1 MKKLKKFN
9 LMKIHVK
16 VKPNS
21 SKQEIEEFGDG
32 RYLIYL
38 KSAAEDN
45 KANIELIN
53 LLAHHFCVPHGRIKI
68 KSGAGCPNKLI
79 EVM

>member
-1 MKKLKKFN
+1 MIIN
-9 LMKIHVK
+9 VK

-21 SKQEIEEFGDG
+21 SKQEIISFGNN

-38 KSAAEDN
+38 KESPENN

-53 LLAHHFCVPHGRIKI
+53 LLSKHFGTPVGRIKI
-68 KSGAGCPNKLI
+68 KSGMTSNEKLI
-79 EVM
+79 AIL